1 MRRIQYTRPEM
12 ARRAMMP
19 TTGPAIQALDD
30 DEEEGI
36 EEEGVVDADAE
47 YVSRWSLPSHR
58 RRRAYRMFDLSI
70 VIYLGYSN
78 C

>member
-1 MRRIQYTRPEM
+1 M
-12 ARRAMMP
+12 ARRAIMP
-19 TTGPAIQALDD
+19 MTGPAIQALDD
-30 DEEEGI
+30 DEEEGV

-58 RRRAYRMFDLSI
+58 RRRAYMMFDLSV
-70 VIYLGYSN
+70 VINSGYSN